1 MTDRGLPIV
10 DGAPACPFVA
20 YEDDRDAR
28 GQEPDHRHR
37 CYAEPRPAP
46 RASAHQA
53 AYCLSSAFPVCPTF
67 QDWARRE
74 AATARAAEQVDDEPE
89 PASYEE
95 PVGAQPMPPLERPPK
110 RAPGTDT
117 PAPLAPRRNPPRDWA
132 APPPWTGGNGED
144 GAAEAPPFLAPAAP
158 VAPAA
163 SLAIRAGRP
172 CRGSRRGRGGRGGRR
187 LRCRAGSRLRDRLPR
202 ARGQRRRSARRLVR
216 HELDRRRRSVR
227 AVTRRVCAA
236 AQRVRPPR
244 ADPADRLRSARRRR
258 RRVARAVVKASP
270 SAAAP
275 AAASPS
281 GGRPSSAQAKPQ
293 RQDAEELFGPAW
305 ERPRKYEAYPSLRTR
320 VGLPAIGG
328 PPRIVVALA
337 ALVFAAVV
345 LFFVGPMLLGLGG
358 GGSTPGGPAASATVA
373 PGDATPTPIPTTPP
387 APTPVI
393 YVVGKGDT
401 ISKIARKNHVTVEQL
416 LAANPKIKN
425 PDRIKVGDQIT
436 IPIPEPDSGS
446 AAP

>member
-74 AATARAAEQVDDEPE
+74 AATARAADQVEDEPD
-89 PASYEE
+89 PAPYEE
-95 PVGAQPMPPLERPPK
+95 PVGAQPMPPIERPPR

-132 APPPWTGGNGED
+132 APPPWTGENGED
-144 GAAEAPPFLAPAAP
+144 GSAEPPPFLAPAAP
-158 VAPAA
+158 VTPAA
-163 SLAIRAGRP
+163 PVDRAAAGAAGAAAYGAA
-172 CRGSRRGRGGRGGRR
+172 RGADYGTDSRG
-187 LRCRAGSRLRDRLPR
+187 LAGS
-202 ARGQRRRSARRLVR
+202 A
-216 HELDRRRRSVR
+216 
-227 AVTRRVCAA
+227 
-236 AQRVRPPR
+236 
-244 ADPADRLRSARRRR
+244 ADRLAGSYGTSSIDDDDDLYAPS
-258 RRVARAVVKASP
+258 VAASTPPPSVYDRPAPIPPTGPERPPASQASRQGRGQASP
-270 SAAAP
+270 STAAP
-275 AAASPS
+275 SA
-281 GGRPSSAQAKPQ
+281 GRPSSAQAKPQ

-358 GGSTPGGPAASATVA
+358 GGTTPGGPAASATVA

-393 YVVGKGDT
+393 YVVAKGDT